1 MAIAKRE
8 LLLALI
14 NSLDR
19 SEKRFFTNHYQRRGK
34 AEDDKYY
41 RLFQHLAGGR
51 DLADPEL
58 RRDLGVTDTG
68 KMANLQ
74 RHLYGLLLESLRRQH
89 RRHDPV
95 IQVQEDLDYA
105 HLLYDRGLYL
115 EALVLLRRAKQ
126 RAKSLHL
133 DLHHIL
139 ILEFEKMIESHH
151 ITRSEQERMT
161 DLTKES
167 RQRQA
172 IQEMTTRLSN
182 LQLTLQ
188 RYFIEKGHV
197 RGLAEAQRFHQMFYH
212 NFTGPSFGRS
222 TFRERIGR
230 YRALFWYHYC
240 TTQLDE
246 AAIHARAWVKEFAS
260 EETLRM
266 RDVSLYLKGV
276 DRCLMLAFFRE
287 NIQEH
292 QEFYEELLAFTDSLP
307 TNRQSRN
314 ILRQNRLLH
323 LRARLNQLLL
333 DDTSSMTATER
344 RGFYREIKELHGVD
358 RHKKQVLHYKLA
370 ALLAMN
376 GEYSLALDQLSP
388 ILDDRHPLRRDTVIY
403 SRLLFLLCHFQL
415 GNRELVGYGINNLA
429 RYIGR
434 INYSSSYPRLVLTL
448 LRSLQRGVSAREALC
463 VLQQEASSLAED
475 PCEQRDL
482 RYLPIRK
489 LRRVVQLITDREDP

>member
-34 AEDDKYY
+34 EEDDKYY

-115 EALVLLRRAKQ
+115 EALVLLKRAKQ
-126 RAKSLHL
+126 RAKALHL

-139 ILEFEKMIESHH
+139 ILEFEKMIESRH
-151 ITRSEQERMT
+151 ITRSEEKRMT
-161 DLTKES
+161 ELTAES

-172 IQEMTTRLSN
+172 ILEMTTRLSN

-246 AAIHARAWVKEFAS
+246 AAIHARAWMEEFVS
-260 EETLRM
+260 EEKLRM

-287 NIQEH
+287 NEPEH
-292 QEFYEELLAFTDSLP
+292 QEFHEKLLAFTNALP
-307 TNRQSRN
+307 ANRQSRN
-314 ILRQNRLLH
+314 ILRQNQLLH
-323 LRARLNQLLL
+323 LRSRLNQLLL
-333 DDTSSMTATER
+333 DDSGQMTSVER
-344 RGFYREIKELHGVD
+344 KNFPRRIKELRGVD
-358 RHKKQVLHYKLA
+358 RHKRQVLHYKLA
-370 ALLAMN
+370 ALLAMD
-376 GEYSLALDQLSP
+376 GDYSSALDQLSP
-388 ILDDRHPLRRDTVIY
+388 VLDDRQPLRQDTMIY
-403 SRLLFLLCHFQL
+403 SRLLFLLCHFKL

-434 INYSSSYPRLVLTL
+434 INYSSSYPRHILTL
-448 LRSLQRGVSAREALC
+448 LRSLQRGVNADEAL
-463 VLQQEASSLAED
+463 LALEQEAGSLTQD
-475 PCEQRDL
+475 PCERRDL
-482 RYLPIRK
+482 RYFPIKK
-489 LRRVVQLITDREDP
+489 LRSFIQSIADRETP